1 VQASVAALVATTLLL
16 SAGLTYAVLRRA
28 RASGLVDIPNARS
41 SHRRP
46 TPTGGGIAIVVAA
59 TTGLA
64 ALALKALLDAHLLAA
79 ACGGVIVAAAGLIDD
94 RRRLSPHARLTVHVL
109 AAVWALTLLGG
120 MHVLQLG
127 HSLWMPRAVGYV
139 LGVLGVVWSINLF
152 NFMDGI
158 DGIAAAQAIFMT
170 CAAALLGALAGTGE
184 ALVTANLVFGAACA
198 GFVLWN
204 WPPARIFMGDV
215 GSGYIGYMLAV
226 LALAEARSSALA
238 LWIWL
243 TLGGVFFVDA
253 TVTLARRF
261 LRGERVYEAHRSRAY
276 QTLAR
281 RWQSHG
287 RTTGGVTLV
296 NVLWLLPC
304 AWLESRSPQYAAAIA
319 VAALAP
325 LAVAALAVGAGHREV
340 GGSA

>member
-1 VQASVAALVATTLLL
+1 VHASVAALVATTLLL
-16 SAGLTYAVLRRA
+16 SAGLTLLVLRRA
-28 RASGLVDIPNARS
+28 RASGLVDVPNTRS

-64 ALALKALLDAHLLAA
+64 ALGLMALLDAQLLAA

-94 RRRLSPHARLTVHVL
+94 RRRLSARARLTVHVL

-120 MHVLQLG
+120 VHALQIG
-127 HSLWMPRAVGYV
+127 HSLWMPRAFGYV
-139 LGVLGVVWSINLF
+139 LGALAVIWSINLF

-158 DGIAAAQAIFMT
+158 DGIAAAQSIFMT

-184 ALVTANLVFGAACA
+184 PLVTANLVFAAACA

-226 LALAEARSSALA
+226 LALAEARTSALA
-238 LWIWL
+238 PWIWL

-253 TVTLARRF
+253 TVTLTRRF
-261 LRGERVYEAHRSRAY
+261 LRGERVYEAHRSHAY

-281 RWQSHG
+281 RWHSHG
-287 RTTGGVTLV
+287 RTTLGVTLV
-296 NVLWLLPC
+296 NLLWLLPC
-304 AWLESRSPQYAAAIA
+304 AWLESRRPQDAAAIT

-325 LAVAALAVGAGHREV
+325 LAIAALGVGAGHREV
-340 GGSA
+340 SGSA